1 MPERIDREGVRRL
14 TERGGQLVE
23 VLPAAD
29 YAGDHL
35 PGAISL
41 PLRRLERE
49 ATEVLDR
56 DRPVIVYCWDSA
68 CDLSPRAAR
77 RLETLGFDK
86 VYDYV
91 EGKLDWLA
99 AGLPT
104 EGANAEKPRAVDLA
118 NRDVPTCDLDDRMGD
133 VTRRAHAAGWDACV
147 VVTADRVVLGL
158 LRSKELAADPEL
170 RAEQAMRPGPST
182 FRPNVPIA
190 EMAEYMTEHKLES
203 SPITSSDGR
212 LIGLLR
218 CSEAV
223 RAAER
228 DDPGAADPPR

>member
-1 MPERIDREGVRRL
+1 MAEKIDREGVRRL
-14 TERGGQLVE
+14 TDKGAQLVE

-29 YAGDHL
+29 YEGDHL

-49 ATEVLDR
+49 ATEVLDP

-77 RLETLGFDK
+77 RLETFGFTK

-104 EGANAEKPRAVDLA
+104 EGSNNAKPRAADLA
-118 NRDVPTCDLDDRMGD
+118 DREVPTCELDDRLGD
-133 VTRRAHAAGWDACV
+133 VAARVKAAGQDACV
-147 VVTADRVVLGL
+147 VLTPDRVVLGL
-158 LRSKELAADPEL
+158 LRSRELQADPDL
-170 RAEQAMRPGPST
+170 RIERAMRPGPST

-190 EMAEYMTEHKLES
+190 ELAEYMTKHELVS
-203 SPITSSDGR
+203 SPITTNDGR
-212 LIGLLR
+212 LVGLLR
-218 CSEAV
+218 RADAV
-223 RAAER
+223 SAAEQ
-228 DDPGAADPPR
+228 

>member
-1 MPERIDREGVRRL
+1 MTGARSIWRDSDAEVTMPERIDREGVRRL
-14 TERGGQLVE
+14 TDQGGQLVE

-56 DRPVIVYCWDSA
+56 DRPVIVYCWESA

-77 RLETLGFDK
+77 RLETLGFTK

-104 EGANAEKPRAVDLA
+104 EGSNAGKPPAVDLA
-118 NRDVPTCDLDDRMGD
+118 DRDVPTCDLDSRLGG
-133 VTRRAHAAGWDACV
+133 VARRVRAAGRGSCV
-147 VVTADRVVLGL
+147 VVTADQVVLGL
-158 LRSKELAADPEL
+158 LRAGSSTPTPTSASSRRCGRG
-170 RAEQAMRPGPST
+170 RAPSVPTCPSRRWPST
-182 FRPNVPIA
+182 
-190 EMAEYMTEHKLES
+190 
-203 SPITSSDGR
+203 
-212 LIGLLR
+212 
-218 CSEAV
+218 
-223 RAAER
+223 
-228 DDPGAADPPR
+228 